1 MAKEPAYLSK
11 ETYGLQ
17 KKGERQRPNVQ
28 AKESRYRGKGD
39 IQAAKETYNYRPNV
53 EGKESFEKSPQEETY
68 FRGKRDLLQRQKRPT
83 SEAKESSRRDLLQ
96 RQKPHNKQQKSPF
109 FITWR
114 TNKDSDITSIKE
126 SITSSKRV
134 LKTITWRT

>member
-83 SEAKESSRRDLLQ
+83 SEAKETYFRGKRDLLQ
-96 RQKPHNKQQKSPF
+96 RQKSPQEETYFRGKSH
-109 FITWR
+109 
-114 TNKDSDITSIKE
+114 
-126 SITSSKRV
+126 ITSSKRV
-134 LKTITWRT
+134 LFLLLGVLTRTRT

>member
-68 FRGKRDLLQRQKRPT
+68 FRGK
-83 SEAKESSRRDLLQ
+83 S
-96 RQKPHNKQQKSPF
+96 H
-109 FITWR
+109 
-114 TNKDSDITSIKE
+114 
-126 SITSSKRV
+126 ITSSKRV
-134 LKTITWRT
+134 LFLLLGVLTRTRT